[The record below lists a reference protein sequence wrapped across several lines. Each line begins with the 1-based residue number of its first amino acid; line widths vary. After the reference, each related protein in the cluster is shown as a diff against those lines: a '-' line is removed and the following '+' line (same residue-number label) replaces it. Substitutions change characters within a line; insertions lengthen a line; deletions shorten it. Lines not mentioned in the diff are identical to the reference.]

1 VIDAVVRARME
12 SSRLPRKTLAEVAGR
27 PMIDHVLLR
36 LDRARLIDRVVV
48 AITDRPADDE
58 LADHL
63 GAASVPVY
71 RGSSDDVLD
80 RTYRAA
86 AEHDM
91 QHVAHFGADNP
102 LIDPAL
108 VDRIAQ
114 LYLDRA
120 GELDYVTNN
129 RPPTFPDG
137 EEVEITSFALLER
150 IWRETSEPRHREHLL
165 LWAWEHPDQVRTHNV
180 ERAPSQHHE
189 RWTLDHPED
198 LELLTRVMVALAPG
212 DPAFGIDA
220 AIAWLDQHPEVRK
233 LNAAHAGDYPWLE
246 AAGRP

>member
-1 VIDAVVRARME
+1 MIDAVVRARME

-48 AITDRPADDE
+48 AVTDHAADDE
-58 LADHL
+58 LAAHCE
-63 GAASVPVY
+63 GAGVAVF

-80 RTYRAA
+80 RVYRAA
-86 AEHDM
+86 AEHGM
-91 QHVAHFGADNP
+91 EHVAHFGADNP

-108 VDRIAQ
+108 IDRIAQ
-114 LYLDRA
+114 VYLDRV
-120 GELDYVTNN
+120 GQVDYVTNN

-150 IWRETSEPRHREHLL
+150 IWREAKEPRHREHLL
-165 LWAWEHPDQVRTHNV
+165 LWAWEHPDAVRMHNV
-180 ERAPSQHHE
+180 ERSPSQHHE

-198 LELLTRVMVALAPG
+198 LEMLTRLIEALAPE

-220 AIAWLDQHPEVRK
+220 AIAWLDRNPAVRK

-246 AAGRP
+246 AAGR